1 RIMGRTDKMIAT
13 CTPPTLRSQ
22 SPSARYSGPGILILN
37 PLRQLLYVTQEAQK
51 LLALLNENTQD
62 PSVIGFLPPAIHR
75 LCDEIVSLTA
85 QNPSKTGDPVPLQ
98 HLART
103 ELSGILLRGYGIREG
118 GEPQPSRLLILLEE
132 TMPKPTVRSHQETS
146 PYRLTDRQR
155 AIVEG
160 LTHGLTNKEI
170 AAALQL
176 STHTVKEYIRQLMMK
191 VSATSRTGI
200 VARVAGL
207 TIAEELAQKPR
218 KDQAA
223 TTTIQV
229 A

>member
-1 RIMGRTDKMIAT
+1 MGRTGKMIAA
-13 CTPPTLRSQ
+13 CTPPTLPSQ
-22 SPSARYSGPGILILN
+22 SPSARHSGPGILILS
-37 PLRQLLYVTQEAQK
+37 PLRQPLYVTQEAQK
-51 LLALLNENTQD
+51 LLILLNETTNN

-75 LCDEIVSLTA
+75 LCDEILSRTA
-85 QNPSKTGDPVPLQ
+85 QKPSKKGNPVPLQ

-103 ELSGILLRGYGIREG
+103 EQTSILLRGYGIREG
-118 GEPQPSRLLILLEE
+118 SETQPSRLLILLEA
-132 TMPKPTVRSHQETS
+132 TVRESSVRSRHETS
-146 PYRLTDRQR
+146 PYHLTERQR
-155 AIVEG
+155 AIVEE

-207 TIAEELAQKPR
+207 TLTEELAQKPR
-218 KDQAA
+218 RAQAA
-223 TTTIQV
+223 PTTIQV

>member
-1 RIMGRTDKMIAT
+1 MGRTGKTIAV
-13 CTPPTLRSQ
+13 CKAPTLPSQ
-22 SPSARYSGPGILILN
+22 SPSARHSDPGILILN
-37 PLRQLLYVTQEAQK
+37 PLRQPLYVTQEAQK
-51 LLALLNENTQD
+51 LLALLHETTKD
-62 PSVIGFLPPAIHR
+62 PSAIGFLPPAIHR
-75 LCDEIVSLTA
+75 LCDEIVSHTV
-85 QNPSKTGDPVPLQ
+85 QKPSKTGDPVPLQ

-103 ELSGILLRGYGIREG
+103 EQNSILLRGYGIREG
-118 GEPQPSRLLILLEE
+118 GETQPSRLLILLEE
-132 TMPKPTVRSHQETS
+132 TVPEPSVRSRQETS
-146 PYRLTDRQR
+146 PYHLTNRQR

-170 AAALQL
+170 AATLQL

-191 VSATSRTGI
+191 VNATSRTGI

-218 KDQAA
+218 RAQAA
-223 TTTIQV
+223 PTTIQV